1 MVCLTPA
8 SPHPTMTFPTRLRS
22 LRQHAAALRERIV
35 HTHGDDARRVATLLD
50 TARGGTLDAARRHG
64 VRRDLGHRVPAVR
77 RSAARVLEAHPHPDD
92 VAALVLAVAE
102 ERAPDVAVALARAA
116 RACGAAPVTLEAHL
130 DRIEGL
136 RVATIDGWRRP
147 WATAPLGLR
156 ARFHGDTQPTT
167 AQVTS
172 RQEAGRRAQHQKL
185 AALGEVG
192 HPDGLRDLRAALE
205 AMDDDPGHAFAQ
217 RRIAARALG
226 QIGLPEAAPWL
237 RDAVQTERHD
247 HEGRPGAGMGVQFPV
262 RASLLLALGML
273 QDVDA
278 VPILVD
284 HLDALEAS
292 PLGGLHLPAMAALVM
307 IGPTAT
313 PTLQAATRGG
323 SATRAAHAFAVL
335 HALGQVVP
343 TNAPRPAVAAVLA
356 HISDV
361 R

>member
-1 MVCLTPA
+1 
-8 SPHPTMTFPTRLRS
+8 MTFLTRLRS
-22 LRQHAAALRERIV
+22 LRHHAAAFRERVV

-50 TARGGTLDAARRHG
+50 IARGGSLDASGRRG
-64 VRRDLGHRVPAVR
+64 VRLDLSHVAPAVR
-77 RSAARVLEAHPHPDD
+77 RSAARALEAHPHPDD
-92 VAALVLAVAE
+92 LAALSLAVAE
-102 ERAPDVAVALARAA
+102 ERAPDVALALARAA
-116 RACGAAPVTLEAHL
+116 RACGADPVTLEAHL

-147 WATAPLGLR
+147 WATAPLELR
-156 ARFHGDTQPTT
+156 DRFRGEPEPPAETAEARP
-167 AQVTS
+167 
-172 RQEAGRRAQHQKL
+172 EAGRRAQHQKL
-185 AALGEVG
+185 AALGRAG
-192 HPDGLRDLRAALE
+192 HPDGLRPLRAALE

-217 RRIAARALG
+217 RRVAARALG

-237 RDAVQTERHD
+237 RDALLAERRD

-262 RASLLLALGML
+262 RASLLLAIGML

-278 VPILVD
+278 APILVS

-307 IGPTAT
+307 IGPAAT
-313 PTLQAATRGG
+313 PTLQVAARSA

-343 TNAPRPAVAAVLA
+343 KNDPRPTVADVLA
-356 HISDV
+356 QISEV